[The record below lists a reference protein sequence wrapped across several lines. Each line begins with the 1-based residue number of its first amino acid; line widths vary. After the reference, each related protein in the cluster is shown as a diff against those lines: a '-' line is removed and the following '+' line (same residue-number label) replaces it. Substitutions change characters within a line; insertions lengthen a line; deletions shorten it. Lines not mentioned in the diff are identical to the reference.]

1 MHKTCL
7 VSMSYLLKFL
17 KIAGVTYDPV
27 KIMRYNIG
35 ELLGGYGGDIICI
48 DVEKEGGQDR
58 SLGDAI
64 SQAS

>member
-1 MHKTCL
+1 MTPFQ
-7 VSMSYLLKFL
+7 LLPFSRCMKYRQVV
-17 KIAGVTYDPV
+17 G
-27 KIMRYNIG
+27 IG
-35 ELLGGYGGDIICI
+35 ELLGGYGGDIICK